1 MNLAMTDPVNGDEPD
16 PQTTVPATVSD
27 ERTDFLVWMPLRTGV
42 VLIASS
48 TITAISVAA
57 VAALVSVF
65 GATAAQSFIAV
76 ARFGLGVAADAN
88 WLLPTL
94 FAAILAVLAILAGQ
108 NFIGLH
114 EHDVAANRRRLAAAS
129 WIIAGVATATLF
141 LSFLSLAAPETAP
154 RHLWASTLIT
164 ALIVSAAFWGGDIVL
179 RSPQQQLIVL
189 ATTEEDLQRR
199 IDATPGS
206 HEHRRPW
213 LRLTVSLTGLALAA
227 TIAASAFVLLASAL
241 LPAQVG
247 GEMADLP
254 ILVCFCGGAAVGGS
268 LQASLIS
275 QMRDNTITR
284 WGALLSAGPSTLI
297 ALAPLGVIGASLPA
311 SSATRASV
319 IAILGAYT
327 LPILS
332 AFAPRTVWRGWTPRG
347 GLDGLR
353 LRRFR
358 RRHQRLQQ
366 QRQRI
371 ELAARAKRQHEG
383 WRVRRGM

>member
-1 MNLAMTDPVNGDEPD
+1 MSDAVNGDEPD
-16 PQTTVPATVSD
+16 SQTTVRATVS
-27 ERTDFLVWMPLRTGV
+27 EVRTDFLVWMPLRTGV

-65 GATAAQSFIAV
+65 GATAAQSWIAV

-108 NFIGLH
+108 NFVGLH
-114 EHDVAANRRRLAAAS
+114 EQDVAANRRRLVAAS
-129 WIIAGVATATLF
+129 WIIAGVATATLL
-141 LSFLSLAAPETAP
+141 LSFLSLAAPETTP

-199 IDATPGS
+199 IDATPDP

-213 LRLTVSLTGLALAA
+213 LRLTVSLTAFALTA
-227 TIAASAFVLLASAL
+227 TIAASAFALLAGVL
-241 LPAQVG
+241 LPAQE
-247 GEMADLP
+247 GEILADLP
-254 ILVCFCGGAAVGGS
+254 ILICICGGAAVGGS

-297 ALAPLGVIGASLPA
+297 ALSPLGIIGASLPT
-311 SSATRASV
+311 SPTTRASV

-327 LPILS
+327 LPLLS
-332 AFAPRTVWRGWTPRG
+332 AFAPRTLWRGWTPRG
-347 GLDGLR
+347 ALDGLR
-353 LRRFR
+353 FRRFR

-366 QRQRI
+366 ERQRI
-371 ELAARAKRQHEG
+371 ELASRAKRQHEG
-383 WRVRRGM
+383 WRVRRGT